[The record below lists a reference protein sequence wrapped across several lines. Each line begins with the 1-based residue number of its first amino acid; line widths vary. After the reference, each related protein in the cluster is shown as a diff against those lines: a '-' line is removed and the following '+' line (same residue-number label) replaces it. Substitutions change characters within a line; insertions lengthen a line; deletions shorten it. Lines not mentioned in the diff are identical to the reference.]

1 LSERGNNHAPL
12 RVVHVGF
19 DSDVHHRE
27 ASALLDAWPTLPA
40 VAAACARAGVRVD
53 VVQAAHRDQ
62 MIERDGVVFHF
73 VGERQIASRVRSLS
87 PRVVH
92 VNGINHPM
100 AVRRLR
106 EALGGIPVLVQDHGT
121 IEPHGWRRMAWRF
134 AYRTLD
140 AVAFTA
146 REQARPYFD
155 AGVFRKA
162 LTVFEIVESSSTFS
176 PGDQAASRRATGM
189 FGDPCMFWT
198 GRLDANKDP
207 LTTLDAFEIAAYEL
221 PDARLWCCFG
231 GAPLLDD
238 VRRRIAGSPRL
249 SERVT
254 LVGERPHTEMEARYR
269 SADFFVQTSHREG
282 SGYSLIEAMACG
294 TTPLVTDIPP
304 SRRIVGKSGSLTP
317 VGNAHA
323 LGQAMIG
330 WASRDRRLLR
340 TAARAHFE
348 RELTFEV
355 IGRDLRAAYERLA
368 AAR

>member
-1 LSERGNNHAPL
+1 M
-12 RVVHVGF
+12 
-19 DSDVHHRE
+19 
-27 ASALLDAWPTLPA
+27 
-40 VAAACARAGVRVD
+40 D
-53 VVQAAHRDQ
+53 VVQAAHHDQ

-73 VGERQIASRVRSLS
+73 VGERQIAGRVRSLS

-106 EALGGIPVLVQDHGT
+106 EALGGTPVLVQDHGT

-146 REQARPYFD
+146 REQARPFFD
-155 AGVFRKA
+155 TGVFRDG
-162 LTVFEIVESSSTFS
+162 LTVFEVLESSSSFT
-176 PGDQAASRRATGM
+176 PGDRDAARQTTGM
-189 FGDPCMFWT
+189 FGDPCMLWT

-207 LTTLDAFEIAAYEL
+207 LTALDAFEIASHDL

-238 VRRRIAGSPRL
+238 VRRRIASSPRL

-254 LVGERPHTEMEARYR
+254 LVGERPHMEMEARYR
-269 SADFFVQTSHREG
+269 SADFFVQTSHREAA
-282 SGYSLIEAMACG
+282 SYSLLEALACG

-304 SRRIVGKSGSLTP
+304 SRRIVGKSGSLTS

-323 LGQAMIG
+323 LGQAMIA
-330 WASRDRRLLR
+330 WAARDRRLLR

-368 AAR
+368 AGR